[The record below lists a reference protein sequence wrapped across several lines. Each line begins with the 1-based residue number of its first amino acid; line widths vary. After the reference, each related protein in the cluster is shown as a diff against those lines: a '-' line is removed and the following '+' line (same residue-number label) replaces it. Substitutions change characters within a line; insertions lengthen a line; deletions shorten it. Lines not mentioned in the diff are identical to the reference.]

1 MLHFDSYYSATIPFY
16 FIFCPNVYMYVV
28 FYRLNMTLSAVH
40 CILQIKH
47 DLDCS
52 TTTSTCFKGLF
63 HFFLGETKPMRD
75 KGLYINLSASKEL
88 QTQWPGVLVAK
99 HPHHIHL
106 PAFAIMY
113 INLRIK
119 GSDGFSPIKSW
130 NGLFSLRSH

>member
-1 MLHFDSYYSATIPFY
+1 MQTIKNKKLEKSEFY
-16 FIFCPNVYMYVV
+16 FVIDRNKVICY
-28 FYRLNMTLSAVH
+28 TLIHITRRQFHFISSFAQTFTLR

-99 HPHHIHL
+99 HPHHIHF
-106 PAFAIMY
+106 PAFAIML
-113 INLRIK
+113 INLRVK
-119 GSDGFSPIKSW
+119 GSDGF
-130 NGLFSLRSH
+130 

>member
-1 MLHFDSYYSATIPFY
+1 MLNFGSYYAATIPFY
-16 FIFCPNVYMYVV
+16 FIFCPNVYMYV
-28 FYRLNMTLSAVH
+28 
-40 CILQIKH
+40 IKH

-106 PAFAIMY
+106 PAFTIMR
-113 INLRIK
+113 INLRLKKSLKICFEKRKEKVIK
-119 GSDGFSPIKSW
+119 QKQYTRWFVKRLTGH
-130 NGLFSLRSH
+130 LFF